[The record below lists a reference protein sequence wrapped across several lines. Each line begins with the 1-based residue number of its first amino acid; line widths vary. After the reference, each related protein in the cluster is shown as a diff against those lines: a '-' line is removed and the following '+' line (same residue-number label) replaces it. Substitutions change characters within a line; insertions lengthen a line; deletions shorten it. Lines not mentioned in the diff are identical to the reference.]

1 MVHISVI
8 DHLLYP
14 VVRLDLHLTVNLFY
28 RSNKYQTCHLKTFDT
43 EGLMINNNNNN
54 NMYDETAAVTT
65 SGSINSVLIN
75 FGLL

>member
-1 MVHISVI
+1 MVNISVI

-43 EGLMINNNNNN
+43 EGLMINNNNN
-54 NMYDETAAVTT
+54 MYDDETAAVTT